1 MKNIGGDTPQIVR
14 NPEGRGVKRLFYS
27 VRDIALVKDKTV
39 APGYGVLEAGTVMA
53 TNTSDAGN
61 KGMLVPYV
69 PTYDKVAFGT
79 ETAIGVSAL
88 VADGVTGSVKVS
100 IADSYKYVVGDDL
113 VAENNAGEGPLQLG
127 AITAIDR
134 TDSRFAV
141 ITCGA
146 YTETNVTVAKNAYIY
161 VEAGAA
167 DPWSTATFILDK
179 DIDTGI
185 GEEAAGALTSVV
197 ISNAILYTGSLVN
210 ATTEALTALG
220 AVADGQH
227 TILK

>member
-14 NPEGRGVKRLFYS
+14 NPEGRGIKRLFYS

-39 APGYGVLEAGTVMA
+39 AAGYGVLEAGTVMA
-53 TNTSDAGN
+53 VNTSAAGG
-61 KGMLVPYV
+61 KGELVPYV
-69 PTYDKVAFGT
+69 PVYSNVAFGT
-79 ETAIGVSAL
+79 DSAIGISAL
-88 VADGVTGSVKVS
+88 VDDGVSGSVKVS
-100 IADSYKYVVGDDL
+100 LADSYKYKVGDDL
-113 VAENNAGEGPLQLG
+113 VAENNAGEGPLALG

-134 TDSRFAV
+134 TDTRFAI

-146 YTETNVTVAKNAYIY
+146 YTATNVTVAKNAYIY
-161 VEAGAA
+161 VEAGAS
-167 DPWSTATFILDK
+167 DPWSTAKFILDK

-210 ATTEALTALG
+210 ATAEAIAALG
-220 AVADGQH
+220 AVTDGQH